1 MQAQADI
8 FEIACACLC
17 VFAAGFNGSPD
28 LAPEIYLVGELCRQN
43 YIAVIAFGC
52 RIDVGPVSR
61 QLHLRAGWLHGHGR
75 KQLRTR
81 LLDQIPGAHVLP
93 VRDLQILIG
102 DCDRFFKRVELLVS
116 IDLPPLALWQ
126 LILRTRL
133 TPVGWRLLIGWGWRW
148 HSGLDVLWADRAA
161 TQQHNACG
169 YGYPGRVADRVAA
182 VCFLSARFL
191 PPLPAAAAD

>member
-52 RIDVGPVSR
+52 RKDVGSVLR
-61 QLHLRAGWLHGHGR
+61 QLDSRAGWLHGNGR
-75 KQLRTR
+75 EQLRTR
-81 LLDQIPGAHVLP
+81 LSDQIAGAHILL

-102 DCDRFFKRVELLVS
+102 DCDRFFKGVELLVA

-126 LILRTRL
+126 LILRICL
-133 TPVGWRLLIGWGWRW
+133 TPVGWSLLKGSRWRW
-148 HSGLDVLWADRAA
+148 DSRLEL
-161 TQQHNACG
+161 
-169 YGYPGRVADRVAA
+169 
-182 VCFLSARFL
+182 L
-191 PPLPAAAAD
+191 